1 MRKLSM
7 CWWLRLL
14 ALLCVASFA
23 AAATK
28 TPTVMVLPVRQA
40 IGPASAD
47 YLHRNLKRAA
57 QEDVALVVIKLDTP
71 GGLDNA
77 MRDIIRD
84 IVASPVPVAVYVA
97 PTGARAAS
105 AGTYIAYAAHIAA
118 MAPGTNIGAATPV
131 SMGEMPKF
139 KPPGDS
145 HSEQA
150 KAKPGDKAAGKSDNS
165 EDEGDEAEVPANAM
179 GRKVVND
186 AVAYLRSLA
195 EMRGRNADWAEKA
208 VRDGASLSANEAL
221 AQRVVDLIAPDLKT
235 LLADLDGR
243 EVQVNGQTRKLD
255 LKDPVI
261 ETVLPDWRDELLA
274 VITNPNIA
282 YMLMLLG
289 FYGLFFE
296 LANPGYVLPGVVG
309 AISLLLALYALNVLP
324 VNYAGLALILVG
336 VAFMVAETFVPSF
349 GALGIGGVTAFVI
362 GSFILFDVGVEGFRL
377 SVPLIGGFAV
387 LSALFFMGIAGMAV
401 RIHRRKSVTGTEA
414 LIGNHGEVLEDFEG
428 LGHVRVQGEIWQARS
443 SLALRKGQKV
453 RVTSLDE
460 LILNVELI
468 NEEK

>member
-1 MRKLSM
+1 MR
-7 CWWLRLL
+7 WWLRLL
-14 ALLCVASFA
+14 FLLSVASFA

-28 TPTVMVLPVRQA
+28 QPTVMVLPVRQA

-47 YLHRNLKRAA
+47 FLHRNLERAA
-57 QEDVALVVIKLDTP
+57 LEDVALVVIELDTP
-71 GGLDNA
+71 GGLDDA
-77 MRDIIRD
+77 MRDIIHD

-139 KPPGDS
+139 KPASDS
-145 HSEQA
+145 DEAGKKS
-150 KAKPGDKAAGKSDNS
+150 KAGKS
-165 EDEGDEAEVPANAM
+165 EGDKGEVPANAM

-195 EMRGRNADWAEKA
+195 QMRGRNAEWPEKA
-208 VRDGASLSANEAL
+208 VREGASLAANEAL
-221 AQRVVDLIAPDLKT
+221 AQHVIDLMAPDLHS

-243 EVQVNGQTRKLD
+243 TVEVNGRPLTLD

-261 ETVLPDWRDELLA
+261 ETVRPDWRDELLT

-282 YMLMLLG
+282 YKLMLLG

-336 VAFMVAETFVPSF
+336 VSFMIAEAFVPSF

-362 GSFILFDVGVEGFRL
+362 GSFILFDVGVEGFRV
-377 SVPLIGGFAV
+377 SVPLIGGFAL
-387 LSALFFMGIAGMAV
+387 LSALFFIGVAGMAIN
-401 RIHRRKSVTGTEA
+401 IHRRKSVTGVEA
-414 LIGNHGEVLEDFEG
+414 LIGSLGEVVEDFEG
-428 LGHVRVQGEIWQARS
+428 LGRVRVQGEIWQAHS
-443 SLALRKGQKV
+443 SAALAKGQVV
-453 RVTSLDE
+453 RVTALND
-460 LILNVELI
+460 LILNVEKI
-468 NEEK
+468 KEEK

>member
-208 VRDGASLSANEAL
+208 VRDGASLSQDA
-221 AQRVVDLIAPDLKT
+221 
-235 LLADLDGR
+235 
-243 EVQVNGQTRKLD
+243 
-255 LKDPVI
+255 
-261 ETVLPDWRDELLA
+261 
-274 VITNPNIA
+274 
-282 YMLMLLG
+282 
-289 FYGLFFE
+289 
-296 LANPGYVLPGVVG
+296 
-309 AISLLLALYALNVLP
+309 
-324 VNYAGLALILVG
+324 AG
-336 VAFMVAETFVPSF
+336 
-349 GALGIGGVTAFVI
+349 
-362 GSFILFDVGVEGFRL
+362 GS
-377 SVPLIGGFAV
+377 
-387 LSALFFMGIAGMAV
+387 
-401 RIHRRKSVTGTEA
+401 
-414 LIGNHGEVLEDFEG
+414 
-428 LGHVRVQGEIWQARS
+428 
-443 SLALRKGQKV
+443 
-453 RVTSLDE
+453 
-460 LILNVELI
+460 
-468 NEEK
+468 

>member
-1 MRKLSM
+1 
-7 CWWLRLL
+7 LRLL
-14 ALLCVASFA
+14 FLLSVASFA
-23 AAATK
+23 AAATRQ
-28 TPTVMVLPVRQA
+28 PTVLVLPVRQA

-47 YLHRNLKRAA
+47 FLHRNLERAA
-57 QEDVALVVIKLDTP
+57 SEDVALVVIELDTP
-71 GGLDNA
+71 GGLDES
-77 MRDIIRD
+77 MRDIIHD

-105 AGTYIAYAAHIAA
+105 AGTYITYAAHIAA

-131 SMGEMPKF
+131 SLGETPKF
-139 KPPGDS
+139 KPASDS
-145 HSEQA
+145 DEDKAGKKS
-150 KAKPGDKAAGKSDNS
+150 KAKQSANEEDKG
-165 EDEGDEAEVPANAM
+165 EVPANAM

-195 EMRGRNADWAEKA
+195 QMRGRNAEWPEKA
-208 VRDGASLSANEAL
+208 VRDGASLAANEAL
-221 AQRVVDLIAPDLKT
+221 SMHVIDLMAPDLRS
-235 LLADLDGR
+235 LLTDVDGR
-243 EVQVNGQTRKLD
+243 TVEVNGRPLTLD

-261 ETVLPDWRDELLA
+261 ETVQPDWRDELLTI
-274 VITNPNIA
+274 ITNPNIA

-336 VAFMVAETFVPSF
+336 VSFMIAEAFVPSF

-362 GSFILFDVGVEGFRL
+362 GSFILFDVGVEGFRV
-377 SVPLIGGFAV
+377 SVPLIGGFAL
-387 LSALFFMGIAGMAV
+387 LSALFFIGVAGMAIN
-401 RIHRRKSVTGTEA
+401 IHRRKSVTGVEA
-414 LIGNHGEVLEDFEG
+414 LIGSLGEVVDAFEG
-428 LGHVRVQGEIWQARS
+428 VGRVRVQGEIWQAHS
-443 SLALRKGQKV
+443 PAALAKGQTV
-453 RVTSLDE
+453 RVTALND
-460 LILNVELI
+460 LVLNVEKI

>member
-131 SMGEMPKF
+131 SMGEMPEF

-145 HSEQA
+145 HSEKA
-150 KAKPGDKAAGKSDNS
+150 KAKSGDKTARKNDNS
-165 EDEGDEAEVPANAM
+165 EDEGDKAEVPANAM

-195 EMRGRNADWAEKA
+195 QMRGRNAEWAEKA
-208 VRDGASLSANEAL
+208 VREGASLAANEAL
-221 AQRVVDLIAPDLKT
+221 AQHVVDLIAPDLKT

-243 EVQVNGQTRKLD
+243 EVEVNGQTRKLD

-377 SVPLIGGFAV
+377 SLPLIGGFAV

-401 RIHRRKSVTGTEA
+401 RIHRRKSVTGVEG
-414 LIGNHGEVLEDFEG
+414 LIGSHGEVLEDFEG
-428 LGHVRVQGEIWQARS
+428 LGHVRIQGEIWQARS
-443 SLALRKGQKV
+443 PLALRKGQKV
-453 RVTSLDE
+453 RVTGLDE
-460 LILNVELI
+460 LILNVKII
-468 NEEK
+468 N